1 MSEIKVNKLSPRS
14 GTDITLGNSGTDFIV
29 PSGATITVNSG
40 GQIVNNGTITN
51 NGTTTGLGLSW
62 QSVQTTGFTAAVG
75 NLYPCDTTSAAFTVT
90 LPASAQ

>member
-40 GQIVNNGTITN
+40 GQIVNNGT
-51 NGTTTGLGLSW
+51 
-62 QSVQTTGFTAAVG
+62 TTGFGLAWQSS
-75 NLYPCDTTSAAFTVT
+75 NNRFYSCSRKC
-90 LPASAQ
+90 LPL

>member
-40 GQIVNNGTITN
+40 GQIVNNGNN
-51 NGTTTGLGLSW
+51 NGTTTGFGLAW
-62 QSVQTTGFTAAVG
+62 QVSSNNRF
-75 NLYPCDTTSAAFTVT
+75 YSCSRKC
-90 LPASAQ
+90 LPL